1 LTLQDA
7 RYERNPDFIFRRIVD
22 EAVLVPIHR
31 QVADMEC
38 IYTMNPTGAFI
49 WAQLEKP
56 AAYDQLKAALLDE
69 YDAAPEV
76 IATDLEDFL
85 AEMAAIGAVRR
96 I

>member
-1 LTLQDA
+1 MTQAEA

-22 EAVLVPIHR
+22 EAVLVPIHQ

-49 WAQLEKP
+49 WARLEKP
-56 AAYDQLKAALLDE
+56 AAYDELEAALLDE
-69 YDAAPEV
+69 YDAAPEA
-76 IATDLEDFL
+76 IAADLEAFL

-96 I
+96 V